1 MPTMIFRQLTAIL
14 LCSFLLA
21 ACGAPAAGPAAEASL
36 PAPEQA
42 TPTPTLSAPVAL
54 VNDEA
59 VSSAS
64 YNLHLAQYQAAQ
76 ANFGTLL
83 ATGDVPQTVL
93 DDLISR
99 MLLAQGA
106 RTQGYVLD
114 EATLQQRLA
123 AAVEAAGG
131 PDAFEAWLAEQGYTA
146 DLFRQELALEI
157 EAGWMREQIT
167 SAVPHSAEQVLAR
180 QVLLADQFSA
190 DRLLSQLS
198 GGTSFQQI
206 VNNNDGLGLGYLG
219 WFPRGYLLQP
229 AVEEAAFGLQPGQ
242 VSLVVETP
250 LGFHLIEV
258 LDRQADRPLTPRAR
272 QALQSLAL
280 QDWLAGQRGQ
290 TRVEILLP

>member
-1 MPTMIFRQLTAIL
+1 MTPRLQPIL
-14 LCSFLLA
+14 LIVLVLLVS
-21 ACGAPAAGPAAEASL
+21 ACGAPAAGPTADASL

-42 TPTPTLSAPVAL
+42 TSTPVVSAPAAL
-54 VNDEA
+54 VNDQA
-59 VSSAS
+59 ISSDS
-64 YNLHLAQYQAAQ
+64 YNLYLAQYQAAQ
-76 ANFGTLL
+76 AEFGTLL
-83 ATGDVPQTVL
+83 ATEDVQQAVL
-93 DDLISR
+93 DDLVNR
-99 MLLAQGA
+99 LLLAQGA
-106 RTQGYVLD
+106 RAEGYALD
-114 EATLQQRLA
+114 EATLQQRLDA
-123 AAVEAAGG
+123 TVEAAGG
-131 PDAFEAWLAEQGYTA
+131 PVAFEAWLAEQGYSA
-146 DLFRQELALEI
+146 ALFRQELAVEI

-180 QVLLADQFSA
+180 QVLLPDLFSA
-190 DRLLSQLS
+190 ERLLSQLS

-280 QDWLAGQRGQ
+280 QDWLDRQRGQ
-290 TRVEILLP
+290 SRIEILLP

>member
-1 MPTMIFRQLTAIL
+1 MFSPSLTLL
-14 LCSFLLA
+14 LCSAVFLA
-21 ACGAPAAGPAAEASL
+21 ACGSPAAGPAAEASL

-42 TPTPTLSAPVAL
+42 TLTPTVSAPVAR

-59 VSSAS
+59 ISSDS

-76 ANFGTLL
+76 ADFGTLL
-83 ATGDVPQTVL
+83 AKGDVPQAVL

-106 RTQGYVLD
+106 RAQGYVLE
-114 EATLQQRLA
+114 EATLQQRLD

-167 SAVPHSAEQVLAR
+167 NAVPHSAEQVLAR

-242 VSLVVETP
+242 VSLVVESP

-258 LDRQADRPLTPRAR
+258 LDRQANRPLTPRAR

-280 QDWLAGQRGQ
+280 QDWLASQRGQ